1 MFLSRYRKAVD
12 TFAPPLGRSYR
23 VLRDA
28 TSRGRAIQTP
38 YGFSL
43 VGDPAIAAAGWEGDE
58 IAAFISL
65 LESHDV
71 VVDIGANVGIYSCLA
86 ASRGKQTVAVEPLS
100 RNLNYLYK
108 NLWNNQLRDVEVFP
122 MGLAHA
128 PGLGR
133 IYGYGGIASFLPGWA
148 QAREAQSTLVPLT
161 SLDTV
166 VNGRFGSKRLLI
178 KLDVEGFELE
188 VLAGAAGTLDRTPKP
203 TWLVE
208 ILLRGEVIPGG
219 MNSRF
224 TETFAMFWERG
235 YSCHKLDRAQTP
247 VEPDQVS
254 HWIRNGSVDGDT
266 HDFLFASRVPSRPIE
281 DLRNPE
287 DSGLD
292 EARTE
297 MDAPPYRDRLA
308 SRN

>member
-1 MFLSRYRKAVD
+1 MFLSKYRKAVD

-28 TSRGRAIQTP
+28 TSRRRAIQTP

-43 VGDPAIAAAGWEGDE
+43 AGDPGIAAAGFEGDE
-58 IAAFISL
+58 VAAFLSL

-86 ASRGKQTVAVEPLS
+86 ASRGKQTVAIEPLP
-100 RNLNYLYK
+100 RNLNYLYQ
-108 NLWNNQLRDVEVFP
+108 NLWDNQFRHVEVFP
-122 MGLAHA
+122 MGLAQT

-133 IYGYGGIASFLPGWA
+133 IYGFGGIASFLPGWA

-161 SLDTV
+161 SLDAV

-188 VLAGAAGTLDRTPKP
+188 VLAGAVGTLDRVPKP

-208 ILLRGEVIPGG
+208 ILFRGEVIPGG

-224 TETFAMFWERG
+224 AETFAMFWDRG
-235 YSCHKLDRAQTP
+235 YNCHKLDRALTP
-247 VEPDQVS
+247 VGPEQVS
-254 HWIRNGSVDGDT
+254 RWIRNGSVEEDT
-266 HDFLFASRVPSRPIE
+266 RDFLFSGGLPSRE
-281 DLRNPE
+281 EKGVL
-287 DSGLD
+287 
-292 EARTE
+292 
-297 MDAPPYRDRLA
+297 
-308 SRN
+308 

>member
-28 TSRGRAIQTP
+28 ASRRRAIQTP

-43 VGDPAIAAAGWEGDE
+43 AGEPAIAAAGWEGDE
-58 IAAFISL
+58 IAAFLSL

-86 ASRGKQTVAVEPLS
+86 ASRGKKTVAIEPLR

-108 NLWNNQLRDVEVFP
+108 NLWDNKLRNVEVFP
-122 MGLAHA
+122 MGLARA
-128 PGLGR
+128 PGLSR

-161 SLDTV
+161 SLDAV
-166 VNGRFGSKRLLI
+166 VNGRFATKRLLI

-188 VLAGAAGTLDRTPKP
+188 VLAGAVGTLDRIPKP

-208 ILLRGEVIPGG
+208 ILFRGEVIPGG

-224 TETFAMFWERG
+224 AETFAVFWERG
-235 YSCHKLDRAQTP
+235 YSCHKLDQALTP
-247 VEPDQVS
+247 VGPGEVS
-254 HWIRNGSVDGDT
+254 GWIRNGSVDGDT
-266 HDFLFASRVPSRPIE
+266 RDFLFSGRIPSRTTE
-281 DLRNPE
+281 DLHNAQ
-287 DSGLD
+287 DSGPE
-292 EARTE
+292 EARPE
-297 MDAPPYRDRLA
+297 KEAPPFFDRLA
-308 SRN
+308 KEN

>member
-28 TSRGRAIQTP
+28 TSRRRAIQTP
-38 YGFSL
+38 YGFTL
-43 VGDPAIAAAGWEGDE
+43 AGDPAIAAAGWEDAE
-58 IAAFISL
+58 IAAFLSL

-86 ASRGKQTVAVEPLS
+86 ASRGKQTVAIEPLR
-100 RNLNYLYK
+100 RNLNYLYR
-108 NLWNNQLRDVEVFP
+108 NLWDNQLRNVEVFP
-122 MGLAHA
+122 MGLAHT

-133 IYGYGGIASFLPGWA
+133 IYGFGGIASFLPGWA

-161 SLDTV
+161 SLDAV
-166 VNGRFGSKRLLI
+166 VNGRFGGKRLLI

-188 VLAGAAGTLDRTPKP
+188 VLAGAVCTLDRIPKP

-208 ILLRGEVIPGG
+208 ILFRGEVIPGG

-224 TETFAMFWERG
+224 AETFAMFWERG
-235 YSCHKLDRAQTP
+235 YCCYKLDRAQTP
-247 VEPDQVS
+247 VGPDQVS
-254 HWIRNGSVDGDT
+254 RWIRKGSVDGDT
-266 HDFLFASRVPSRPIE
+266 RDFLFSSRIPSRREGGI
-281 DLRNPE
+281 L
-287 DSGLD
+287 
-292 EARTE
+292 
-297 MDAPPYRDRLA
+297 
-308 SRN
+308 